1 MNGQSERD
9 LTINELKE
17 TFLLLKKKG
26 SGYDGINFSVIKT
39 CLCLPIKPLMNI
51 FNSSVAIGIFPDER
65 KIARVTPILLKL
77 VMTKNWEIRNQS
89 QFCHVFQKYWKA

>member
-1 MNGQSERD
+1 
-9 LTINELKE
+9 
-17 TFLLLKKKG
+17 
-26 SGYDGINFSVIKT
+26 
-39 CLCLPIKPLMNI
+39 MNI

-65 KIARVTPILLKL
+65 KIALVTPILLKL